1 MKITSLIGILF
12 LLFYCTF
19 LYAEEQPQPQA
30 TGMQK
35 EWLRAI
41 TPGENSEITSKKPEL
56 KIEFL
61 EPITLTTLVVILDG
75 TDITRLLSLTEK
87 GFAYKPL
94 IVLPSG
100 AHSLNIS
107 ATDREGRQLQKN
119 FSFTTR
125 HSSTFEEATLGTDI
139 TGIYS
144 STLRK
149 DSADTTIPYN
159 RVEGIGQI
167 QAKLREGS
175 NELTAEGTP
184 IYVDQDKPLLPGVSP
199 LTQAIKKG
207 VDVRNFILR
216 GEHKGEALRLKA
228 EAGDIQ
234 INTTPYTAQGLI
246 RRGGQIILGYKDA
259 EILLFS
265 VRSPALFGLRHGLG
279 IRLNTDEQILGSSFK
294 LSLPGIRTEI
304 KATYLTGKD
313 SSILSYGTSTANGE
327 REGDAASIMLTSGII
342 EGKLNADFE
351 LAGSRFDPDTSDE
364 FGKTDDK
371 AGRFALSG
379 AIDRYTYEA
388 KYEYIGRDFESIGLQ
403 GAPKDRKGIS
413 LRGGALFTD
422 HSLNMTFTRYNDN
435 VRDDSLMPKTVN
447 YQAMADYNFTHFKNL
462 PIGISIQRS
471 VIDSAKEPPGFD
483 PMKTV
488 ADTITGRMSYMQ
500 PKWNIGPSVS
510 YTISD
515 DKTVSNA
522 DNTST
527 TYSLPLSLNPIE
539 GLAINTS
546 PTLIQQK
553 DKATGV
559 RQYTYTT
566 SLDIRSE
573 IVKNFI
579 FFDIGGTY
587 SVMKASDDSIDS
599 WNTMFNTRLAYSL
612 KRLFPE
618 YLSPTIALK
627 TDYSRNKDRLSGI
640 GDEKYTIFLVFELL
654 ANLRL

>member
-12 LLFYCTF
+12 LLFHCTI
-19 LYAEEQPQPQA
+19 LCAEEQPQPQA

-41 TPGENSEITSKKPEL
+41 TPVENSEVISKKPEI
-56 KIEFL
+56 KIGFL
-61 EPITLTTLVVILDG
+61 EPIAPNTIVAMLDG
-75 TDITRLLSLTEK
+75 TDITQLLALTEK
-87 GFAYKPL
+87 GFEYKPVM
-94 IVLPSG
+94 VLPSG
-100 AHSLNIS
+100 AHSLSIS

-149 DSADTTIPYN
+149 EPVDTTIPYS
-159 RVEGIGQI
+159 RAEGIGLI

-175 NELTAEGTP
+175 DELTAEGTP

-207 VDVRNFILR
+207 FDVRNFLLR
-216 GEHKGEALRLKA
+216 GEHKGMVLRLKA
-228 EAGDIQ
+228 EAGDIL

-259 EILLFS
+259 EVLLFS
-265 VRSPALFGLRHGLG
+265 VKSQAIYGLRGGLG
-279 IRLNTDEQILGSSFK
+279 IKLNTDEQTLGGSFK
-294 LSLPGIRTEI
+294 LSFPGFGTEI
-304 KATYLTGKD
+304 KATYLTGED
-313 SSILSYGTSTANGE
+313 SSSISYGTSTTNGK
-327 REGDAASIMLTSGII
+327 RGGDVVSLMITSKIV
-342 EGKLNADFE
+342 EEKLIADFE
-351 LAGSRFDPDTSDE
+351 VASSRFDPDTSDE
-364 FGKTDDK
+364 FGKMSDK
-371 AGRFALSG
+371 AWRLGLSG
-379 AIDRYTYEA
+379 NVDKYSYEA

-413 LRGGALFTD
+413 LKGGALFTD
-422 HSLNMTFTRYNDN
+422 HSLNLTFTRQIDN
-435 VRDDSLMPKTVN
+435 VKDDPILPKTLN
-447 YQAMADYNFTHFKNL
+447 YQVMADYNFTHFKNL

-471 VIDSAKEPPGFD
+471 VIDSTKEPPGFD

-488 ADTITGRMSYMQ
+488 ADTVTGRMSYMQ

-522 DNTST
+522 DNTSI

-553 DKATGV
+553 DKTTGV
-559 RQYTYTT
+559 RQDTYTT

-599 WNTMFNTRLAYSL
+599 RGTMFNTRLAYSL

-618 YLSPTIALK
+618 YLNPTIALK
-627 TDYSRNKDRLSGI
+627 TDYSRNKDRLTGI
-640 GDEKYTIFLVFELL
+640 GDERYTVFLVFELL
-654 ANLRL
+654 ANLRF